1 MDAMLDFTGKTVLVT
16 GASQGLG
23 QLLSEALASRGANLV
38 IGDIKEAELKA
49 VEQSMSDKGY
59 SVAALAGDVSQDSYC
74 QNLAQLAAE
83 KFGSLDIAVNN
94 AGIAP
99 ALSPLHQTDEATM
112 DKQFAVNVKGVQF
125 GMKHQIPLMLSQGG
139 GVILNVSSL
148 AGLGGAPGVS
158 SYAAAKHAVIGLT
171 KTAAAEYGRYN
182 IRVNAACPFFTLTN
196 MVTDMSDDE
205 DRKKMAKGAPMKR
218 LAEPQEVVA
227 TMLLMLSPA
236 NTYMTGQS
244 IAIDGGVTAL

>member
-23 QLLSEALASRGANLV
+23 NLLADALASRGANIV
-38 IGDIKEAELKA
+38 IGDIKAAELKTT
-49 VEQSMSDKGY
+49 EQQFIDKGY
-59 SVAALAGDVSQDSYC
+59 AVASLAGDVSQDSYC
-74 QNLAQLAAE
+74 QSLAQLAID
-83 KFGSLDIAVNN
+83 KFGRLDIAVNN

-99 ALSPLHQTDEATM
+99 AVAPLHQTDEETM

-125 GMKHQIPLMLSQGG
+125 GMKHQIPLMLNQGG
-139 GVILNVSSL
+139 GVVLNVSSL
-148 AGLGGAPGVS
+148 AGLGGAPGVA

-171 KTAAAEYGRYN
+171 KTAAVEYGRFG

-196 MVTDMSDDE
+196 MVTDMSDDD
-205 DRKKMAKGAPMKR
+205 DRKKMARGAPMKR

-236 NTYMTGQS
+236 NTYMTGQT
-244 IAIDGGVTAL
+244 IAIDGGVTAM